1 MSSYLITL
9 KDGSI
14 ETVDGADTYE
24 QEGPLTTFFRHA
36 PDRHVVDCWSMRLM
50 SIRTTEIVA
59 VRRIE
64 VSQSPIETTQG
75 RVLKI
80 AAAVG

>member
-1 MSSYLITL
+1 MSSYLVTL
-9 KDGSI
+9 KDGTI

-50 SIRTTEIVA
+50 SIRTTEISA
-59 VRRIE
+59 VRRVE
-64 VSQSPIETTQG
+64 RTDATRLAV
-75 RVLKI
+75 
-80 AAAVG
+80 AAVSGAVEAA